1 MTDIVPD
8 PRAIAYWCRGATTGS
23 TLVALCAGKQHA
35 AKPASVTTATT
46 VPRVAGSRGDS
57 TRSKV
62 ELEAELD
69 HAG

>member
-35 AKPASVTTATT
+35 AKPASVYHCYNGAE
-46 VPRVAGSRGDS
+46 SRWIA
-57 TRSKV
+57 R
-62 ELEAELD
+62 
-69 HAG
+69 